1 MTARPTLPVTTAP
14 ALPAAALA
22 TTSAPTGLPATVPG
36 QARRWLAG
44 AMLVTVGLAAGGGA
58 TWALTSSAAGDV
70 PGVTSGV
77 GAPPLV
83 HGPLGT
89 LPEAPARGDGTTGS
103 TDGEPT

>member
-1 MTARPTLPVTTAP
+1 MTALPTLPVATDPAAPADPGTPTAP
-14 ALPAAALA
+14 AP
-22 TTSAPTGLPATVPG
+22 SVPG
-36 QARRWLAG
+36 RTRRWLAG

-83 HGPLGT
+83 HGPLEIGR
-89 LPEAPARGDGTTGS
+89 AYV
-103 TDGEPT
+103 